1 VPPPVG
7 IGARFALDRGRGR
20 AGAPVWTAVL
30 GTASAIALATAAV
43 VFSTSVDRI
52 VDSPQL
58 YGWNW
63 GVKIGAPGLP
73 DVGGIVTPALERD
86 PAVTELAA
94 GTSTQLELEGTR
106 VDVLGID
113 AVDGEALPTIVDGR
127 PPARPSEIVLG
138 VRTMRDL
145 GLEVGDVVRPRLG
158 AQSALT
164 HVVGQ
169 AVFPEFGDAGSLG
182 RGALMTYEGLA
193 TLLPTAQQ
201 NIFFVAVRDG
211 DRDEEQRIAD
221 ALEPLPHDFDGLPD
235 DLDNLASVDGPVAAL
250 GLIVATLGVAVL
262 AHSLVTSVRRRWHD
276 LGVLRALGFGAA
288 QLRTVVLSQGTTLAL
303 IALVVGVPAGIVGG
317 RIAWAVLRDD
327 LGVPAPAVVSGVTIA
342 IVIAAGLLVALL
354 VAVVPAWLA
363 ARGTTASALR
373 RE

>member
-1 VPPPVG
+1 V
-7 IGARFALDRGRGR
+7 
-20 AGAPVWTAVL
+20 
-30 GTASAIALATAAV
+30 TAAV
-43 VFSTSVDRI
+43 IFSTSVERI
-52 VDSPQL
+52 VHSPEL

-73 DVGGIVTPALERD
+73 DVGGIVTPALESD

-94 GTSTQLELEGTR
+94 GTVTQIELEGTR
-106 VDVLGID
+106 VDVLGMD
-113 AVDGEALPTIVDGR
+113 VLDGDALPTIVEGR

-164 HVVGQ
+164 HIVGQ
-169 AVFPEFGDAGSLG
+169 AVFHEFGDAGSLG
-182 RGALMTYEGLA
+182 TGALMTYEGLA
-193 TLLPTAQQ
+193 TLLPAPQQ
-201 NIFFVAVRDG
+201 NIFLVGVRGG
-211 DRDEEQRIAD
+211 DRSDEQRIAD
-221 ALEPLPHDFDGLPD
+221 ALEPLPHRFDGRPE
-235 DLDNLASVDGPVAAL
+235 DLDNLASVDGPIAAL
-250 GLIVATLGVAVL
+250 GLVVATLGVAVL

-288 QLRTVVLSQGTTLAL
+288 QLRTVVFSQGTTLAL
-303 IALVVGVPAGIVGG
+303 IALAVGIPAGIVGG
-317 RIAWAVLRDD
+317 RVAWAVLRDD
-327 LGVPAPAVVSGVTIA
+327 LGVPAPAVVSGAMIA
-342 IVIAAGLLVALL
+342 IVVATGLLVALL
-354 VAVVPAWLA
+354 VAVLPAWLA